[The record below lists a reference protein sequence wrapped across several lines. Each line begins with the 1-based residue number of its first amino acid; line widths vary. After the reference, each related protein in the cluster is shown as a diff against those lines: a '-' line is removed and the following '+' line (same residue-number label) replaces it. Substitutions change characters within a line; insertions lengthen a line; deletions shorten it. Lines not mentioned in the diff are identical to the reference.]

1 MVMIDYNT
9 AKPLVMGDQEYDS
22 SAPTADEV
30 VQLFSTYKD
39 HFEVF
44 HSQCDEEDEFYFGER
59 PVPVPDDMP
68 IDPVRPA
75 TPHAIVNVATDHVDV
90 NNPAIFVPAPSPRA
104 KNRAE
109 RIQKFLQGVWMHIPE
124 HTKRTVV
131 KHSIQY
137 GVAFM
142 KAWWD
147 GDKWPDAPRMEDYE
161 DESEYKNALEDHLD
175 KRDISFPF
183 VLDAVSPRH
192 IVWDESRTGMK
203 WAIEYYDASCNDI
216 QMMYPEW
223 QPMMKSSETVMF
235 MEYWD
240 DTWHGRMAD
249 GEWVWGPHKHGYGF
263 NPYIKV
269 QPAASMDYNTGE
281 PERKYQ
287 GILKPVH
294 NLLDSE
300 ARLLTQY
307 EAILRQ
313 YAWRTIDFYGPA
325 SSAEATM
332 DEYELF
338 ASKNWVRPNVN
349 IQASPLAMPP
359 QEILQQ
365 LGMVQTMIEEATFP
379 NVVRGMRPSGVSTGF
394 ALSVLAGTGR
404 LVFGKFAD
412 AMARGMEDANQR
424 FLKLIVNKA
433 QGKVTVHARSTVHEF
448 DQSISPDDIRDFY
461 ENSVTLKAEAPEER
475 EREALL
481 ALRLWN
487 GGNGLISL
495 YEAQRR
501 VGITNP
507 LEEQNQ
513 QAAERLLEAAR
524 QQQAQEVAEAV
535 ELERQRAEAADAP
548 APANQLGTQ
557 FLPGQAQL
565 QRPGERN
572 VQGARMATGAGRE
585 SVFPE
590 GMGGLDLLGSQL
602 ATGTGGGRPMPSGQR
617 VD

>member
-1 MVMIDYNT
+1 MVLVNFDNGE
-9 AKPLVMGDQEYDS
+9 PLVPGDMEYDDS
-22 SAPTADEV
+22 KPTEEHVLQIFD
-30 VQLFSTYKD
+30 TYKD
-39 HFEVF
+39 YFQTF
-44 HSQCDEEDEFYFGER
+44 HSHCDEEDEFYFGTR
-59 PVPVPDDMP
+59 PVPIPDEMP
-68 IDPVRPA
+68 VDPVRPA

-104 KNRAE
+104 KNRSE

-124 HTKRTVV
+124 HTKRTIV

-137 GVAFM
+137 GIGFM

-147 GDKWPDAPRMEDYE
+147 GDKWPDAPYIEDFN
-161 DESEYKNALEDHLD
+161 DEEEYKEALKDHLD
-175 KRDISFPF
+175 KRNISFPF
-183 VLDAVSPRH
+183 ILDAVSPKNL
-192 IVWDESRTGMK
+192 IWDDSRSGMK
-203 WAIEYYDASCNDI
+203 WAIEYYEASCNDI
-216 QMMYPEW
+216 QMLYPEW
-223 QPMMKSSETVMF
+223 QPLISTSENVTF

-240 DTWHGRMAD
+240 DTWCGRMVD
-249 GEWVWGPHKHGYGF
+249 GEWIWGPYKHGYGF

-269 QPAASMDYNTGE
+269 QPAASLDYDIGE
-281 PERKYQ
+281 PERRYQ

-300 ARLLTQY
+300 SRLITQY

-338 ASKNWVRPNVN
+338 ASKNWVRPNVQ
-349 IQASPLAMPP
+349 IEASPLAMPP

-404 LVFGKFAD
+404 LVFGKYAD
-412 AMARGMEDANQR
+412 AMARGMEQANMR
-424 FLKLIVNKA
+424 FLKLVNNKA
-433 QGKVTVHARSTVHEF
+433 MGKVTVHARNAVHEF
-448 DQSISPDDIRDFY
+448 DQSIAPDDIKDFF

-487 GGNGLISL
+487 GGQGLISL

-507 LEEQNQ
+507 HAEQNQ
-513 QAAERLLEAAR
+513 QAAE
-524 QQQAQEVAEAV
+524 VAEAV
-535 ELERQRAEAADAP
+535 QLEQQRAAAADAP
-548 APANQLGTQ
+548 MPNRLGTQ
-557 FLPGQAQL
+557 YLPGQAQL

-572 VQGARMATGAGRE
+572 VQGARMATGAGQE
-585 SVFPE
+585 SVFPR
-590 GMGGLDLLGSQL
+590 GMGGLDTLGSQL
-602 ATGTGGGRPMPSGQR
+602 ATATGGGRPMPSGQR
-617 VD
+617 VN